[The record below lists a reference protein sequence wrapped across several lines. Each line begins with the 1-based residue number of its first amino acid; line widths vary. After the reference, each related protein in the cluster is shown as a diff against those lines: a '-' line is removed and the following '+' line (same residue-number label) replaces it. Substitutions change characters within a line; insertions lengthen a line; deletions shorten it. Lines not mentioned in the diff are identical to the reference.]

1 MHKKD
6 FIKSIYRGELLM
18 INKVSIVG
26 LGAIGCAYMN
36 QIVKTVPIEN
46 LSVIADDERARRYSE
61 KGITINGVNFKF
73 NVVRPTG
80 KCDPADLLIFGVKF
94 HQLEEAIEEAKN
106 QVGPNTIILSLLN
119 GITSE
124 EIIGARFGMEKVL
137 YSVNAGIDAVKV
149 GNEVISHQLGMTYF
163 GEKLNKPGNYSEKVL
178 KVEEFFKRTD
188 IGYII
193 PEDMMKTL
201 WWKFMINVG
210 INQTSAVLRAT
221 YGMMQDINEAQE
233 LMVDA
238 MREVIEISQKAGVK
252 LTQEDIEECLRIVKG
267 LTPTGKTSMCQDME
281 ASRQTEVNIF
291 AGTVL
296 ELGKKYSVPTP
307 VNAML
312 LRIIKASE
320 AIFRYNS
327 TVVNK

>member
-1 MHKKD
+1 
-6 FIKSIYRGELLM
+6 
-18 INKVSIVG
+18 
-26 LGAIGCAYMN
+26 
-36 QIVKTVPIEN
+36 
-46 LSVIADDERARRYSE
+46 
-61 KGITINGVNFKF
+61 
-73 NVVRPTG
+73 
-80 KCDPADLLIFGVKF
+80 
-94 HQLEEAIEEAKN
+94 
-106 QVGPNTIILSLLN
+106 
-119 GITSE
+119 
-124 EIIGARFGMEKVL
+124 
-137 YSVNAGIDAVKV
+137 
-149 GNEVISHQLGMTYF
+149 
-163 GEKLNKPGNYSEKVL
+163 
-178 KVEEFFKRTD
+178 
-188 IGYII
+188 
-193 PEDMMKTL
+193 MMKTL